1 MLGDNFIGKAY
12 GGALG
17 VKALMSES
25 ALVKYESVFPIG
37 IFLSLG
43 ALAINVIITLWKLS
57 VKKAG
62 LGLWGFIFLF
72 VLFLML
78 LPFWNYPAHGVLSL
92 FGKVSLDLNHYV
104 LLFLIGY
111 CLLWLKKLKKSY

>member
-1 MLGDNFIGKAY
+1 MLGDDFIGKSY

-17 VKALMSES
+17 VKALMTES

-43 ALAINVIITLWKLS
+43 ALAINVIITFWKLS
-57 VKKAG
+57 IKRAG

-72 VLFLML
+72 ILLLIV
-78 LPFWNYPAHGVLSL
+78 LPFWNYPAHGVLLL
-92 FGKVSLDLNHYV
+92 FGKLTLDLNHYV
-104 LLFLIGY
+104 LFFLILY
-111 CLLWLKKLKKSY
+111 CLLWQKKLKKPY